1 MCFSLLTFTILYC
14 KWDTATTTD
23 CEICS
28 IEFIIFSYCP
38 LKLQTAK
45 FAFAWAASAD
55 RYELCDSV
63 PKRVSDTLIDMASM
77 RRRDSTSEMTAEPI
91 KETIKEDKVKA
102 PDYSQKMSIIRT
114 QEAAISAE
122 NAIAMNAAKV
132 YSISYL
138 IIYYIDIIISL
149 YLLSTVF
156 CP

>member
-1 MCFSLLTFTILYC
+1 
-14 KWDTATTTD
+14 
-23 CEICS
+23 
-28 IEFIIFSYCP
+28 
-38 LKLQTAK
+38 
-45 FAFAWAASAD
+45 
-55 RYELCDSV
+55 
-63 PKRVSDTLIDMASM
+63 
-77 RRRDSTSEMTAEPI
+77 MTAEPI

-138 IIYYIDIIISL
+138 IIYYIDMIISL

-156 CP
+156 YP

>member
-1 MCFSLLTFTILYC
+1 
-14 KWDTATTTD
+14 
-23 CEICS
+23 
-28 IEFIIFSYCP
+28 
-38 LKLQTAK
+38 
-45 FAFAWAASAD
+45 
-55 RYELCDSV
+55 
-63 PKRVSDTLIDMASM
+63 MASM

-138 IIYYIDIIISL
+138 IIYYIDMIICL
-149 YLLSTVF
+149 YLRSTVF
-156 CP
+156 YP